1 MLLTDKQ
8 MDRILRR
15 DKLDPVSRKNNEVAV
30 RNHLSKFLESVDGIN
45 FILDKLPK
53 NQLKR
58 LVTDEIIIRFLE
70 LANKMLLLY
79 DLDYGYRIRQYNAV
93 TDSSEVYCFSERDRI
108 MRDALRSHIKNMEE
122 LYEIINAK
130 AELAGLIPMLKERGQ
145 EPQKHRN
152 VCLDVNS
159 MKSIFQRH
167 IVQRPEVVK

>member
-1 MLLTDKQ
+1 MTDKQ

-93 TDSSEVYCFSERDRI
+93 NDASEVYCFSERDVI
-108 MRDALRSHIKNMEE
+108 MRDALRSHIKNMKEMS
-122 LYEIINAK
+122 EIIDAK
-130 AELAGLIPMLKERGQ
+130 AELAGLLIPTLKERGQ

-159 MKSIFQRH
+159 MRSIIQRH
-167 IVQRPEVVK
+167 IVQRPEDVK